1 MALDKDNILVLNYN
15 ENKVCVDGAN
25 ETYNFNPSNGVDPVI
40 NIMSLKDLQ
49 FINSNTGLI
58 KTGWLT
64 FQDNEKEEIFKE
76 LHIRDWESI
85 LTNEDIKEIMLNPSI
100 EGLQKLI
107 DISDEAYFDR
117 VRIALHILTT
127 DGEDVSS
134 RVKNIVDARYKEL
147 VRKQRK
153 TSIVLSPKDVP
164 VAINDSKAKELEAQ
178 NAELK
183 SQLDEMKAMM
193 AQLMAMQNQNVVKN
207 TAPVVEEKTAT
218 TSTTKRTYSGSKKTN
233 KK

>member
-1 MALDKDNILVLNYN
+1 MALDKDNILVLSYN

-25 ETYNFNPSNGVDPVI
+25 ETYNFNPSNGVDPII

-64 FQDNEKEEIFKE
+64 FQDDEKEEIFKE
-76 LHIRDWESI
+76 LHIRDWKSI
-85 LTNEDIKEIMLNPSI
+85 LTNEDIKAIMLNPSI

-107 DISDEAYFDR
+107 DISDETYFDR

-164 VAINDSKAKELEAQ
+164 VSNDKAKELEAQ

-193 AQLMAMQNQNVVKN
+193 AQLMAMQNQNVAQN
-207 TAPVVEEKTAT
+207 TTPAVEEKTAT
-218 TSTTKRTYSGSKKTN
+218 NSTTKRTYSGSKKTT

>member
-1 MALDKDNILVLNYN
+1 MALDKDNILVLSYN
-15 ENKVCVDGAN
+15 ENKVCVNGAN
-25 ETYNFNPSNGVDPVI
+25 EAYNFNPSNGIDPVI

-64 FQDNEKEEIFKE
+64 FQEDEKEEIFKE
-76 LHIRDWESI
+76 LHIRDWENI
-85 LTNEDIKEIMLNPSI
+85 LTNEMIKDIMLNPSI

-107 DISDEAYFDR
+107 DITDEVYFDR
-117 VRIALHILTT
+117 VRIILHILIT
-127 DGEDVSS
+127 DGEDISS

-153 TSIVLSPKDVP
+153 TSIVLSQKDISVS
-164 VAINDSKAKELEAQ
+164 NSKAKELEAQ

-183 SQLDEMKAMM
+183 SQLEEMQKMM
-193 AQLMAMQNQNVVKN
+193 SQLMEMQKQNTTVV
-207 TAPVVEEKTAT
+207 TEEKSTTTTAS
-218 TSTTKRTYSGSKKTN
+218 STTKKPVGRPKKN
-233 KK
+233 

>member
-1 MALDKDNILVLNYN
+1 MALDKDNILVLSYN

-25 ETYNFNPSNGVDPVI
+25 ETYNFNPSNGVDPII

-64 FQDNEKEEIFKE
+64 FQDDEKEEIFKE
-76 LHIRDWESI
+76 LHIRDWKSI
-85 LTNEDIKEIMLNPSI
+85 LTNEDIKAIMLNPSI

-107 DISDEAYFDR
+107 DISDETYFDR

-153 TSIVLSPKDVP
+153 TSIVLSAKDVP
-164 VAINDSKAKELEAQ
+164 VSNDKAKEL
-178 NAELK
+178 
-183 SQLDEMKAMM
+183 
-193 AQLMAMQNQNVVKN
+193 
-207 TAPVVEEKTAT
+207 VEQI
-218 TSTTKRTYSGSKKTN
+218 TSKGGESGE
-233 KK
+233 

>member
-1 MALDKDNILVLNYN
+1 MALDKDNILVLSYN

-25 ETYNFNPSNGVDPVI
+25 ESYNFNPSNGVDPVI

-64 FQDNEKEEIFKE
+64 FQEEEKEEIFNA
-76 LHIRDWESI
+76 LHIRDWKNI
-85 LTNEDIKEIMLNPSI
+85 LTKEELKDIMLNPTI
-100 EGLQKLI
+100 EGLQKII
-107 DISDEAYFDR
+107 DINDESYYDR
-117 VRIALHILTT
+117 VRIALHILMT

-153 TSIVLSPKDVP
+153 SSIVLSQKDVS
-164 VAINDSKAKELEAQ
+164 VSNNKAKELEAQ
-178 NAELK
+178 NIALQ
-183 SQLDEMKAMM
+183 SQLDAQKEQMEKQTAMM
-193 AQLMAMQNQNVVKN
+193 EELMKKLASIENN
-207 TAPVVEEKTAT
+207 ASTAT
-218 TSTTKRTYSGSKKTN
+218 SSATKKPVGRPPKN
-233 KK
+233 KQ

>member
-1 MALDKDNILVLNYN
+1 MALDKDNILVLSYN

-25 ETYNFNPSNGVDPVI
+25 ETYNFNPSNGVDPII

-64 FQDNEKEEIFKE
+64 FQDDEKEEIFKE
-76 LHIRDWESI
+76 LHIRDWKSI
-85 LTNEDIKEIMLNPSI
+85 LTNEDIKAIMLNPSI

-107 DISDEAYFDR
+107 DISDETYFDR

-164 VAINDSKAKELEAQ
+164 VSNDKAKELEAQ

-183 SQLDEMKAMM
+183 SQLEEMKAMM
-193 AQLMAMQNQNVVKN
+193 TQFMAMQNQNVAQN
-207 TAPVVEEKTAT
+207 TTPAVEEKTAT
-218 TSTTKRTYSGSKKTN
+218 NSTTKRTYSGSKKTT

>member
-1 MALDKDNILVLNYN
+1 MALDKDNILVLSYN
-15 ENKVCVDGAN
+15 ENKVCVNGAN
-25 ETYNFNPSNGVDPVI
+25 EAYNFNPSNGIDPVI

-64 FQDNEKEEIFKE
+64 FQEDEKEEIFKE
-76 LHIRDWESI
+76 LHIRDWENI
-85 LTNEDIKEIMLNPSI
+85 LTNEMIKDIMLNPSM

-107 DISDEAYFDR
+107 DITDEVYFDR
-117 VRIALHILTT
+117 VRIILHILIT
-127 DGEDVSS
+127 DGEDISS

-153 TSIVLSPKDVP
+153 TSIVLSQKDISVS
-164 VAINDSKAKELEAQ
+164 NSKAKELEAQ

-183 SQLDEMKAMM
+183 SQLEEMQKMM
-193 AQLMAMQNQNVVKN
+193 SQLMEMQKQNNITTTESVKSTTT
-207 TAPVVEEKTAT
+207 TASS
-218 TSTTKRTYSGSKKTN
+218 STTKKTVGRPKK
-233 KK
+233 K

>member
-1 MALDKDNILVLNYN
+1 MALDRDNILVLSYN

-25 ETYNFNPSNGVDPVI
+25 ESYNFNPSNGIDPVV
-40 NIMSLKDLQ
+40 NIMTLKDLQ
-49 FINSNTGLI
+49 YINSNTGLI

-64 FQDNEKEEIFKE
+64 FQNDEKEEIFKE
-76 LHIRDWESI
+76 LHIRDWQSI
-85 LTNEDIKEIMLNPSI
+85 LTNEDIKNIMLNPTI
-100 EGLQKLI
+100 KGLQKLI
-107 DISDEAYFDR
+107 DITDESYFDR
-117 VRIALHILTT
+117 VRIALHILMT
-127 DGEDVSS
+127 DGKDVSS

-153 TSIVLSPKDVP
+153 SSITLSQKDAV
-164 VAINDSKAKELEAQ
+164 VSNDKAKELEAQ

-193 AQLMAMQNQNVVKN
+193 AQLMAMQTQNVSQN
-207 TAPVVEEKTAT
+207 TAPVVDEEKSVTTAP
-218 TSTTKRTYSGSKKTN
+218 TKRFYNSGKKTA